1 MNRRTGT
8 LLAFLAGV
16 VIGGALV
23 LLFTPYTGEEVRDRL
38 KREGK
43 KILNK
48 AREDIKNLVEKV
60 EEDIVSIEEEE

>member
-1 MNRRTGT
+1 MGKRTGT
-8 LLAFLAGV
+8 LLAFLAGM

-48 AREDIKNLVEKV
+48 AREDVKNFVEKM
-60 EEDIVSIEEEE
+60 EEDIVSIKEEE

>member
-1 MNRRTGT
+1 MSKRTGT
-8 LLAFLAGV
+8 LLAFLTGM

-43 KILNK
+43 KILNR
-48 AREDIKNLVEKV
+48 AREDVKNFVEKM
-60 EEDIVSIEEEE
+60 EEGIISIEEEE

>member
-1 MNRRTGT
+1 MSRGTGT
-8 LLAFLAGV
+8 LLAFLAGM

-23 LLFTPYTGEEVRDRL
+23 LLFTPYTGGEVRDRL

-48 AREDIKNLVEKV
+48 AREDLKNLVEKV

>member
-8 LLAFLAGV
+8 LLAFLTGM

-23 LLFTPYTGEEVRDRL
+23 LLFTPYTGEEIRDRL

-48 AREDIKNLVEKV
+48 AREDVKNFFEKM

>member
-1 MNRRTGT
+1 M
-8 LLAFLAGV
+8 

-48 AREDIKNLVEKV
+48 AREDLKNLIEKV

>member
-1 MNRRTGT
+1 MSKKTGAF
-8 LLAFLAGV
+8 LAFLAGMV
-16 VIGGALV
+16 VGGTLV
-23 LLFTPYTGEEVRDRL
+23 LLLTPYTGEEVRDRI

-48 AREDIKNLVEKV
+48 AREELKNMVEKV

>member
-1 MNRRTGT
+1 MGAF
-8 LLAFLAGV
+8 LAFLAGMV
-16 VIGGALV
+16 VGGTLV
-23 LLFTPYTGEEVRDRL
+23 LLLTPYTGEEVRDRI

-48 AREDIKNLVEKV
+48 AREELKNMVEKV

>member
-1 MNRRTGT
+1 MNKKTGAF
-8 LLAFLAGV
+8 LAFLAGMV
-16 VIGGALV
+16 VGGILV
-23 LLFTPYTGEEVRDRL
+23 LLLTPYTGEEVRDRI

-48 AREDIKNLVEKV
+48 AREELKNMVEKV